1 MGTAYV
7 INNQSNSISV
17 IDTQTHKLEG
27 TIKLPYGP
35 FALAPPTRFNQLW
48 VLMGK
53 NIVGVINL
61 INHKLIAT
69 IQLPHDASSI
79 TLTPNAWR
87 AYAPSSLNDSAFLSI
102 IRTLDKTA
110 KTISLD
116 LAYPLDVK
124 VSPDGKWVYV
134 LSNNPAFI
142 IVINQKTLKVVDY
155 IDTGG
160 YSNQMAITANGKR
173 AYVTNSEEATYVSEI
188 DLKSRKPLGNIQ
200 LEAEYPYYIA
210 ITPDQKDAYITH
222 EPTNAVSVINLAQK
236 TLFKTIECLG
246 NPMGLAMTPDNKY
259 VYIAQSSLNRVVVLK
274 RSTGKI
280 FRTINVGLNPVGVA
294 ITSKILP

>member
-17 IDTQTHKLEG
+17 IDTHTHKLKG
-27 TIKLPYGP
+27 NIKLPYGP
-35 FALAPPTRFNQLW
+35 FAAAPPTRFNQLW

-79 TLTPNAWR
+79 ALTPNAWR
-87 AYAPSSLNDSAFLSI
+87 AYVPSSLYDSAFLSI
-102 IRTLDKTA
+102 IRTLAKTA

-142 IVINQKTLKVVDY
+142 IVINQKTLKVADY

-188 DLKSRKPLGNIQ
+188 DLKSRKMVGTIQ
-200 LEAEYPYYIA
+200 LEPEYPYYIA
-210 ITPDQKDAYITH
+210 ITPDQKYAYITH
-222 EPTNAVSVINLAQK
+222 GPTNAVSVINLTQK
-236 TLFKTIECLG
+236 SLVKTIKCLG
-246 NPMGLAMTPDNKY
+246 NPMGLAMTPDNQY
-259 VYIAQSSLNRVVVLK
+259 VYITQSSQNRVAVLNK
-274 RSTGKI
+274 STGK
-280 FRTINVGLNPVGVA
+280 FCRPINVGSNPLGVA

>member
-7 INNQSNSISV
+7 INNESKSISV
-17 IDTQTHKLEG
+17 IGTQTHEVKG
-27 TIKLPYGP
+27 TIKLPYAP
-35 FALAPPTRFNQLW
+35 FALAPPTKFNQLW

-53 NIVGVINL
+53 NIVGVVNL
-61 INHKLIAT
+61 INHQLIAT

-79 TLTPNAWR
+79 ALTPNAWR
-87 AYAPSSLNDSAFLSI
+87 AYIPSSLYDYAFLSI

-116 LAYPLDVK
+116 LAYPLDIK

-134 LSNNPAFI
+134 LSCNPAYL
-142 IVINQKTLKVVDY
+142 IVINQRTLKIVKY

-188 DLKSRKPLGNIQ
+188 DLISRKPLGNIQ
-200 LEAEYPYYIA
+200 LKAEYPYYIA

-222 EPTNAVSVINLAQK
+222 GPTNAVSVINLAQK
-236 TLFKTIECLG
+236 TLLKTIECLG

-274 RSTGKI
+274 RSTGK
-280 FRTINVGLNPVGVA
+280 FYRTINVGLNPLGVT

>member
-7 INNQSNSISV
+7 INNESKSISV
-17 IDTQTHKLEG
+17 IDTQIHKLKG

-48 VLMGK
+48 VLMGN
-53 NIVGVINL
+53 NIVGVVNL

-69 IQLPHDASSI
+69 IQIPHTATSI
-79 TLTPNAWR
+79 ALTPNAWR
-87 AYAPSSLNDSAFLSI
+87 AYVPSYLYDSAFLSI

-124 VSPDGKWVYV
+124 VSPDGMWIYV
-134 LSNNPAFI
+134 LSCNPAYLF
-142 IVINQKTLKVVDY
+142 VINQKTQKIVDL

-188 DLKSRKPLGNIQ
+188 DLISRKPLGNIQ

-236 TLFKTIECLG
+236 TLLKTIECLG
-246 NPMGLAMTPDNKY
+246 NPKGLAMTPDNKY
-259 VYIAQSSLNRVVVLK
+259 VYITQSSLNRVVVLK
-274 RSTGKI
+274 RSTGK
-280 FRTINVGLNPVGVA
+280 FYRTINVGLNPVGVA
-294 ITSKILP
+294 ITPKILA